1 MTPLHLVSVRRAGAV
16 WPVLFFEL
24 PCTPAGP
31 SFSDVP
37 PNIHPL
43 FGDHFDHLPVI
54 YQQFSRGPP
63 PITLHSVVPAAP
75 TGRYLRS
82 LRVVAI
88 ALCLKV
94 LSFRSPWS
102 NPTTTIPGTAKPS
115 LQSREDH
122 HERLLTLSE
131 CEIRQRLHHGE
142 STEDA
147 QRTESLPPDTNGVA
161 QGHTAE
167 PGTLMGFLGAISSCW
182 GFLKLLKRGSQ
193 DKVGQPTFNS
203 LSDKVLLQI
212 LESLDRET
220 LLEVRKLS
228 QRFEDLANKTLI
240 KLNVFPVEVEMKS
253 CVDKIYDSHEE
264 FEKTHSQ
271 EVEELVD
278 FIPEFVVV
286 EALVLGTV
294 DDDRIVD
301 AAKLLESNL
310 ANALYHAELMLLG
323 GKFIAVELV
332 DFIPEFVVVEALVLG
347 TVDDDRIVDAAK
359 LLESNLADALYHAEL
374 MLLGGKLSKNS
385 LRLLKA
391 LKTKPLEHLDFEWS
405 VFKDTPKD
413 DSPALNACLAMFKA
427 VKESEES
434 YARISGPFSLAEV
447 FTSLSQVGY
456 VNINVHD
463 RVVCGGLQAIQVFIE
478 ELKACPRYIEW
489 EICVEDYYEEEWA
502 VVVGFLK
509 GAYEFKACNDDEG
522 EEDVDAEGQDEA
534 REFRINAEAK
544 DDEWDRIGCEDCQE
558 EGYEDEE
565 SDEESFEEDHEE
577 DCEEDQQL
585 QEEDEG
591 ELEID
596 VKKGD
601 EMWTIFVG
609 FYSSDH
615 LLMISCGPKE

>member
-1 MTPLHLVSVRRAGAV
+1 MVKYRM
-16 WPVLFFEL
+16 
-24 PCTPAGP
+24 
-31 SFSDVP
+31 
-37 PNIHPL
+37 
-43 FGDHFDHLPVI
+43 
-54 YQQFSRGPP
+54 
-63 PITLHSVVPAAP
+63 PI
-75 TGRYLRS
+75 
-82 LRVVAI
+82 
-88 ALCLKV
+88 
-94 LSFRSPWS
+94 
-102 NPTTTIPGTAKPS
+102 
-115 LQSREDH
+115 
-122 HERLLTLSE
+122 
-131 CEIRQRLHHGE
+131 
-142 STEDA
+142 
-147 QRTESLPPDTNGVA
+147 
-161 QGHTAE
+161 
-167 PGTLMGFLGAISSCW
+167 
-182 GFLKLLKRGSQ
+182 
-193 DKVGQPTFNS
+193 PTFNS

-271 EVEELVD
+271 EVE
-278 FIPEFVVV
+278 
-286 EALVLGTV
+286 
-294 DDDRIVD
+294 
-301 AAKLLESNL
+301 
-310 ANALYHAELMLLG
+310 
-323 GKFIAVELV
+323 ELV